1 MIVLYL
7 TNATVHLRCFWAK
20 DPFLKKLYLQFDTIS
35 NLSLTWFSRSTCSM
49 NQTHHF
55 SRMTLVTLKHRS
67 NRGST
72 HWGWA
77 YGYLEAAD
85 HRLVP
90 VELEDLVAS
99 DSICCTFELLESLFC
114 TQKKEKKKKRHMER
128 KHVESQHLSSA
139 ISEGT
144 RHLTART
151 SALSCYEFTLLIK
164 VYH

>member
-1 MIVLYL
+1 MQQYILDAFGL
-7 TNATVHLRCFWAK
+7 KIL
-20 DPFLKKLYLQFDTIS
+20 FLKKLYLQFDTIS